1 MDKQRTASPV
11 QLTAKP
17 LLQQKVGGMP
27 QASGSGA
34 ITGSANGSVFK
45 VRVPRNLAKK
55 YSVMRFQSTKVDFS
69 SISKAQMSR
78 QTDSTEEKES
88 ENLPTSGAGSE
99 FGRER
104 REEARKKRRG
114 IVTKPKDPEA
124 APWNLKIG
132 GKSGR
137 RFTGRKEA
145 GINENSSYYILT
157 QCEDGAFQALPVKN
171 WYNFTANIKY
181 QTLTEEEAEEEFGRR
196 ERTVNYFS
204 LMVKKRLTDNKEDS
218 EEGDEKNMLDK
229 TAKAASRTGN
239 LIIHDDERDLSLSE
253 EEEDDD
259 DEEEGQGG
267 DKNKEDKQAKKD
279 KHKVGQRRQQKTK
292 KGSDADSDASS
303 EEDGYMDSKEMD
315 YLSDSSSSS
324 EEDVKTVEESKPKAE
339 DDLNAE
345 ETSSEDEDDLTQ
357 AGHELKD
364 MLDREEGRE
373 SWDEEEDE
381 DPDQDEMKGTSA
393 LFLQG
398 DKKKKKKSGSG
409 SSTSSNSRSST
420 PTTAIDGAANTIAA
434 AASKLTQDRPGT
446 PSKTKKRPASS
457 AKKGTTGEEGS
468 PASKKP
474 RVSPAPS
481 SVGTGGGSR
490 TSTPTPT
497 GNEEGPQGITEEA
510 VRRYLIRK
518 PMTSKDLLQKFK
530 SKRTGL
536 SNDETVKKIAAIV
549 RKLQPEQ
556 KTIKGKLYLSLK
568 PLS

>member
-1 MDKQRTASPV
+1 MNRQATASPA
-11 QLTAKP
+11 QLSAKP
-17 LLQQKVGGMP
+17 IIQQKVSCVSQP
-27 QASGSGA
+27 STSGSIAGP
-34 ITGSANGSVFK
+34 SNSSMYK

-55 YSVMRFQSTKVDFS
+55 YSTMRFQSTKVDIS
-69 SISKAQMSR
+69 SISKAQMTR
-78 QTDSTEEKES
+78 QSDQVEEKDG
-88 ENLPTSGAGSE
+88 ENLPSFGAGSE

-114 IVTKPKDPEA
+114 FVTETKDPDS

-137 RFTGRKEA
+137 RFTGRREA

-157 QCEDGAFQALPVKN
+157 QCEDGAFEAVPVDT
-171 WYNFTANIKY
+171 WFNFTADIKY
-181 QTLTEEEAEEEFGRR
+181 KTLTVDEAEEEYNRR
-196 ERTVNYFS
+196 EKIVNYFS
-204 LMVKKRLTDNKEDS
+204 VMVKKRLQDNKEED
-218 EEGDEKNMLDK
+218 EGEDK
-229 TAKAASRTGN
+229 TLDRKSKIASKTSS
-239 LIIHDDERDLSLSE
+239 LIIHDDELDLSMSE
-253 EEEDDD
+253 EEGNDDD
-259 DEEEGQGG
+259 DDNQTR
-267 DKNKEDKQAKKD
+267 DKNNEGKRSKKD
-279 KHKVGQRRQQKTK
+279 KQNVGQKQKPK
-292 KGSDADSDASS
+292 KNESDAESDMSS

-324 EEDVKTVEESKPKAE
+324 EENAKVVEVSKPKAE

-345 ETSSEDEDDLTQ
+345 ETSSEDDDELTQ

-364 MLDREEGRE
+364 MLAREEGRE
-373 SWDEEEDE
+373 SFDEEDE
-381 DPDQDEMKGTSA
+381 DPDQDEVKGTSA

-398 DKKKKKKSGSG
+398 DKKRKKKSGSG

-420 PTTAIDGAANTIAA
+420 PTAALDGAANTIAA
-434 AASKLTQDRPGT
+434 AVSKLSQERPGT
-446 PSKTKKRPASS
+446 PSKVKKRPANA
-457 AKKGTTGEEGS
+457 AKKGTAGEEGS
-468 PASKKP
+468 PAAKKP

-497 GNEEGPQGITEEA
+497 GTEDGPQGITEEA
-510 VRRYLIRK
+510 VRRYLTRK

-536 SNDETVKKIAAIV
+536 TNDETVKKIAAIV

-568 PLS
+568 QTN

>member
-1 MDKQRTASPV
+1 MEKQRTASPV
-11 QLTAKP
+11 QLGGKP
-17 LLQQKVGGMP
+17 ILQQKVSGMS
-27 QASGSGA
+27 QSSGTGSG
-34 ITGSANGSVFK
+34 NGSIFK

-55 YSVMRFQSTKVDFS
+55 YSVMRFQSTKVDIS

-78 QTDSTEEKES
+78 QTDTLEEKES
-88 ENLPTSGAGSE
+88 ENLPSFGAGSE

-114 IVTKPKDPEA
+114 FVTQPKDPEA

-145 GINENSSYYILT
+145 GINENSSYYVLT
-157 QCEDGAFQALPVKN
+157 QCEDGAFEAVPVSN
-171 WYNFTANIKY
+171 WCNFTAAIKY
-181 QTLTEEEAEEEFGRR
+181 QTLTMDEAEEEFGRR
-196 ERTVNYFS
+196 EKTLNYFT
-204 LMVKKRLTDNKEDS
+204 LMVKKRLQDKEDS
-218 EEGDEKNMLDK
+218 EEGDENNLEK
-229 TAKAASRTGN
+229 TSKIASRTAN
-239 LIIHDDERDLSLSE
+239 LIIHDDDRDLSLSE
-253 EEEDDD
+253 EEGDDDDD
-259 DEEEGQGG
+259 DENQGTN
-267 DKNKEDKQAKKD
+267 KNKEDKQGNKD
-279 KHKVGQRRQQKTK
+279 KNKVGQKRQQKK
-292 KGSDADSDASS
+292 KKDSDADSDASS
-303 EEDGYMDSKEMD
+303 EEDGYLDSKEVD

-324 EEDVKTVEESKPKAE
+324 EEAVKTVEVSKPKAE

-345 ETSSEDEDDLTQ
+345 ETSSEDEDELTQ
-357 AGHELKD
+357 EGHELKD
-364 MLDREEGRE
+364 MLERDEGRE
-373 SWDEEEDE
+373 SWDEEDE
-381 DPDQDEMKGTSA
+381 DPDQDEVKGTSA

-398 DKKKKKKSGSG
+398 DKKRKKKSGSG

-420 PTTAIDGAANTIAA
+420 PTAAIDSAANTIAA
-434 AASKLTQDRPGT
+434 AVSKLSQDRPGT
-446 PSKTKKRPASS
+446 PSKSKKRPASA
-457 AKKGTTGEEGS
+457 AKKGTPGEEGS

-481 SVGTGGGSR
+481 SVGGGSR

-497 GNEEGPQGITEEA
+497 GIEEGPQGITEEA
-510 VRRYLIRK
+510 VRRYLTRK

-568 PLS
+568 QTN

>member
-1 MDKQRTASPV
+1 MEKQRTASPV
-11 QLTAKP
+11 QLGAKP
-17 LLQQKVGGMP
+17 ILQQKVSGMS
-27 QASGSGA
+27 QSSG
-34 ITGSANGSVFK
+34 TGSATGSGNGSIFK

-55 YSVMRFQSTKVDFS
+55 YSVMRFQSTKVDIS

-78 QTDSTEEKES
+78 QTDTLEEKES
-88 ENLPTSGAGSE
+88 ENLPSFGAGSE

-114 IVTKPKDPEA
+114 FVTQPKDPEA

-145 GINENSSYYILT
+145 GINENSSYYVLT
-157 QCEDGAFQALPVKN
+157 QCEDGAFEAVPVSN
-171 WYNFTANIKY
+171 WCNFTAAIKY
-181 QTLTEEEAEEEFGRR
+181 QTLTMDEAEEEFGRR
-196 ERTVNYFS
+196 EKTLNYFT
-204 LMVKKRLTDNKEDS
+204 LMVKKRLQDKEDS
-218 EEGDEKNMLDK
+218 EEGDENNLEK
-229 TAKAASRTGN
+229 TSKIASRTAN
-239 LIIHDDERDLSLSE
+239 LIIHDDDRDLSLSE
-253 EEEDDD
+253 EEGEDDD
-259 DEEEGQGG
+259 DENQGTN
-267 DKNKEDKQAKKD
+267 KNKEDKQGNKD
-279 KHKVGQRRQQKTK
+279 KNKVGQKRQQKK
-292 KGSDADSDASS
+292 KKDSDADSDASS
-303 EEDGYMDSKEMD
+303 EEDGYLDSKEVD

-324 EEDVKTVEESKPKAE
+324 EEAVKTVEVSKPKAE

-345 ETSSEDEDDLTQ
+345 ETSSEEEDELTQ
-357 AGHELKD
+357 EGHELKD
-364 MLDREEGRE
+364 MLERDEGRE
-373 SWDEEEDE
+373 SWDEEDE
-381 DPDQDEMKGTSA
+381 DPDQDEVKGTSA

-398 DKKKKKKSGSG
+398 DKKRKKKSGSG

-420 PTTAIDGAANTIAA
+420 PTAAIDSAANTIAA
-434 AASKLTQDRPGT
+434 AVSKLSQDRPGT
-446 PSKTKKRPASS
+446 PSKSKKRPASA
-457 AKKGTTGEEGS
+457 AKKGTPGEEGS

-481 SVGTGGGSR
+481 SVGGGSR

-497 GNEEGPQGITEEA
+497 GIEEGPQGITEEA
-510 VRRYLIRK
+510 VRRYLTRK

-568 PLS
+568 QTN